1 MCLIIFIQV
10 FNDLYKNMD
19 LLQSKLDIL
28 NIQSFIPLNNHLGIP
43 SNNGCELLYF
53 EKKIS
58 INNDS
63 VQIFD
68 ILNSQI
74 KKNNNVHSKNIF
86 VKYAPLINP
95 CQYLQ
100 GDYENDALHMTLPS
114 IHSSCPKLLKKEND
128 AQYKMHSVNNS
139 SSVDSFFLQLTDSL
153 VNKGFIHGLSFYG
166 SYLCIKNNF
175 ITNIESDI
183 DDLLDNKFFLKHLR
197 GEEKLFELLNFTEI
211 IGNAPINILNTVSND
226 NLQFDTLP
234 LFNNIN
240 ENYKTITT
248 TNINEL
254 NESNNLIK
262 SSKSTD
268 SYSSKT
274 DSDANSDTDS
284 SDCDSSSYKGN
295 NDEDEDDDDDDEGG
309 EDDEN
314 DENDENDEEEEDEVH
329 IKINKFPVQLI
340 LMETCEQT
348 FGDYVENSINNNNP
362 ISVDEWSSAL
372 MQIIMILLLYQ
383 KKYNFT
389 HNDLHASN
397 IMMVSTTIKYVV
409 YIYNNI
415 TYKVPTFGN
424 IYKIID
430 FGRSIYTVN
439 GKLCISDEYA
449 KGGDAYGQYNMEPF
463 FNNKK
468 PELLPNMSFDLTRLA
483 CALHSELLPDYPILS
498 KKEKKNPIVK
508 LINEWCL
515 NDEGENI
522 LYHSDGRERHFGFN
536 IHKIITK
543 TVHNHTPENQLN
555 NPLFKQ
561 YKIKNNIITSSNH
574 IYHVMN
580 LDRLINI

>member
-1 MCLIIFIQV
+1 
-10 FNDLYKNMD
+10 MD
-19 LLQSKLDIL
+19 LLQSKLDIS
-28 NIQSFIPLNNHLGIP
+28 NIQSFIPLNNHLNIS
-43 SNNGCELLYF
+43 SNNGCEILYC
-53 EKKIS
+53 EKNNN
-58 INNDS
+58 INNEPI
-63 VQIFD
+63 QIFD
-68 ILNSQI
+68 ILNGQI
-74 KKNNNVHSKNIF
+74 KKNNNITLKNIF

-114 IHSSCPKLLKKEND
+114 IHTNCSILKKKEND
-128 AQYKMHSVNNS
+128 AQYKMHSINNS
-139 SSVDSFFLQLTDSL
+139 SSIDSFFVQLTDSL

-166 SYLCIKNNF
+166 SYLCLKNNF
-175 ITNIESDI
+175 ITNIETDI
-183 DDLLDNKFFLKHLR
+183 DDLLDSKFFIKHLR
-197 GEEKLFELLNFTEI
+197 GEEKLFELLNFTEV
-211 IGNAPINILNTVSND
+211 IGNTPINILNTISND
-226 NLQFDTLP
+226 KLQFDTLP
-234 LFNNIN
+234 LFDNG
-240 ENYKTITT
+240 NYKTITT
-248 TNINEL
+248 SNITEL
-254 NESNNLIK
+254 NDMNNLIK
-262 SSKSTD
+262 STKSTN

-274 DSDANSDTDS
+274 DSDINSDTESS
-284 SDCDSSSYKGN
+284 SDDCNSYKGSN
-295 NDEDEDDDDDDEGG
+295 NNDDDE
-309 EDDEN
+309 ENEYDE
-314 DENDENDEEEEDEVH
+314 DEEEEDDEEEDDEVH

-340 LMETCEQT
+340 LMEACEQT
-348 FGDYVENSINNNNP
+348 FGDYVENSINDNNP

-372 MQIIMILLLYQ
+372 MQIIMTLLLYQ

-397 IMMVSTTIKYVV
+397 IMMVSTTVKYVV

-415 TYKVPTFGN
+415 TYKVPTFGYV
-424 IYKIID
+424 YKIID

-449 KGGDAYGQYNMEPF
+449 KDGDAYGQYNMEPF

-483 CALHSELLPDYPILS
+483 CALHSELLPDYPRMS
-498 KKEKKNPIVK
+498 KQEKKNPIVQ

-543 TVHNHTPENQLN
+543 TVHNHTPENQLK
-555 NPLFKQ
+555 NPLFKK
-561 YKIKNNIITSSNH
+561 YKIKNNIITSSND

-580 LDRLINI
+580 LDRLIDL